1 MVSDGFET
9 VLASRS
15 IELRTVKRYYIL
27 AVRVYQCHYRERG
40 HYLAW
45 SDTACVTTGGAR
57 RTRRAHDGRPYIS
70 LVVRH
75 GVGR

>member
-1 MVSDGFET
+1 MDITHHDIRNMMVSDGFET

-15 IELRTVKRYYIL
+15 TELRTVKRYYIL

-45 SDTACVTTGGAR
+45 SDTACVTTGRGW
-57 RTRRAHDGRPYIS
+57 
-70 LVVRH
+70 
-75 GVGR
+75 